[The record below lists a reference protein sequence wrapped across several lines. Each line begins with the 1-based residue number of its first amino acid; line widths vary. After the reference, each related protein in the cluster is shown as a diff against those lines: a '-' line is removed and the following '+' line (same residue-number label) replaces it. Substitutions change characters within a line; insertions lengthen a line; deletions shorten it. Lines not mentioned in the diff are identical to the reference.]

1 MGIIKLIKEMKKAE
15 EFEKEVREKVAL
27 LDDPEAITI
36 ENLSLQIYVLENDIK
51 RYRKREV
58 APSINN
64 INWDTIAT
72 TLEGVVSFYNQVI
85 ENGISK
91 MTDKRFLLLHGFKV
105 LKHAYSLDDPDE
117 QAFYMGRVRAIA
129 GLTEKQL
136 YYTWTNPKAPMVVNP
151 KFVSAC
157 EKMGIK

>member
-27 LDDPEAITI
+27 
-36 ENLSLQIYVLENDIK
+36 
-51 RYRKREV
+51 
-58 APSINN
+58 
-64 INWDTIAT
+64 
-72 TLEGVVSFYNQVI
+72 
-85 ENGISK
+85 
-91 MTDKRFLLLHGFKV
+91 
-105 LKHAYSLDDPDE
+105 LDDPDE